1 MCRRVFLFEG
11 LLMAQLTVKTRQVG
25 DGFTSA
31 AAAAATDYGQFIA
44 LLKSDIQSW
53 RDLSS

>member
-1 MCRRVFLFEG
+1 
-11 LLMAQLTVKTRQVG
+11 MAQLTVKTRQVG

-31 AAAAATDYGQFIA
+31 AAAATDYGQFIA
-44 LLKSDIQSW
+44 LLKSDIQGW